1 MEVGVDPVP
10 RRRFWTWEDHSRDR
24 KTVKDE
30 LKKVKKHLS
39 SYFAFSS
46 ESQHQNQR
54 IMSWFCRVH
63 LCCVDTTYFKSYYY
77 FRYDKIQPNLPC
89 KICFL

>member
-1 MEVGVDPVP
+1 MEVGVDPEP

-46 ESQHQNQR
+46 ESIR
-54 IMSWFCRVH
+54 GLW
-63 LCCVDTTYFKSYYY
+63 VDFVEYTYAVWIQLILKVTTTL
-77 FRYDKIQPNLPC
+77 DIAC
-89 KICFL
+89 